1 MGRLLSSLL
10 GLLFLCGLAY
20 PVIAFHLA
28 LLPDQTGPR
37 RVWLIILALFS
48 LEKLIAMFFVIRRRF
63 APKLGTDWSMAA
75 TGYAYT
81 AVLYGALAEFQ
92 FRHRPPDGLALA
104 GLAVALAAI
113 ALRYSAVS
121 SLRRA
126 EAARSRESVLLT
138 AGPFRIVRHPI
149 YLAACVE
156 AIMLPLAF
164 QAPFTLVFSFL
175 VFIPL
180 QAHRARLEEVVL
192 RREFGSDYDTYANH
206 TPMLLPGCR
215 KRRP

>member
-1 MGRLLSSLL
+1 MGRLLSSFL

-20 PVIAFHLA
+20 PILAAHLA
-28 LLPDQTGPR
+28 LLPDQTAPR

-92 FRHRPPDGLALA
+92 FRDRTPTGLTLA

-113 ALRYSAVS
+113 ALRYHAVS
-121 SLRRA
+121 KLRRA
-126 EAARSRESVLLT
+126 EATHSRESGLLT

-156 AIMLPLAF
+156 AIVLPLAC
-164 QAPFTLVFSFL
+164 QAPFTLLFALV

-180 QAHRARLEEVVL
+180 QTHRARLEEAVL

-206 TPMLLPGCR
+206 TPMMLPGCG